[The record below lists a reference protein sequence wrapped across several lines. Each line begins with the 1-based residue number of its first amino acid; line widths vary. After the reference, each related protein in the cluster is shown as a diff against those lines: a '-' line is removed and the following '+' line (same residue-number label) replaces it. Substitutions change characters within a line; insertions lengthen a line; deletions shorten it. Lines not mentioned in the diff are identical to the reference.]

1 MCKKYLQLIIGF
13 IAIYALFALILPAA
27 LQILQ
32 PIEYQ
37 EKLAE
42 EDYEVGAL
50 FYSESEY
57 ALERF
62 YTNLKEGSG
71 K

>member
-1 MCKKYLQLIIGF
+1 MRKKYLQLIIGF
-13 IAIYALFALILPAA
+13 IGIYALFVHILPAA